1 MVKFDRPFL
10 ASAVDDRTPEQ
21 QLIDAIAYEGI
32 NPPLSVVL
40 DGKIHRF
47 KSTAGKG
54 HDKNGWYV
62 AFSDGRPAGHFGCW
76 RRQIDVSSN
85 KLCRK

>member
-32 NPPLSVVL
+32 TPP
-40 DGKIHRF
+40 
-47 KSTAGKG
+47 STRI
-54 HDKNGWYV
+54 V
-62 AFSDGRPAGHFGCW
+62 EP
-76 RRQIDVSSN
+76 VT
-85 KLCRK
+85 